1 MSGRVVVVTGAGGPA
16 GQAVVRRL
24 AAEGAKVVAVDARPQ
39 AELPGVENVVADLLR
54 PHVVGDLARE
64 VGAKYGRVDGVI
76 HLVGGWRGAKSFA
89 DTPLEDW
96 DFLNDL
102 LIRTLQHVSL
112 AFGPLLAGT
121 DGEPVNGRF
130 AIVSATAARSPTQ
143 GNAAYGAAKA
153 AAEAWT
159 LALADSLA
167 GTGSAAT
174 ILVVKALVHDG
185 MRAERPE
192 AKFAG
197 FTDVTTLAE
206 AVAGLWDSPA
216 EDVNGQRLDLSK

>member
-1 MSGRVVVVTGAGGPA
+1 MSSSASGKVIVVTGSGGPA

-24 AAEGAKVVAVDARPQ
+24 AASGATVVAVDARPQ
-39 AELPGVENVVADLLR
+39 ADTPGVENVVADLLQ

-64 VGAKYGRVDGVI
+64 VAARHGRVDGVI
-76 HLVGGWRGAKSFA
+76 HLVGGWRGSKTFA
-89 DTPLEDW
+89 DTSLEDW
-96 DFLNDL
+96 ELLHDL

-112 AFGPLLAGT
+112 AFEPLLAESA
-121 DGEPVNGRF
+121 DGRF
-130 AIVSATAARSPTQ
+130 AIVSATAAQSPTQ

-192 AKFAG
+192 AAFAG
-197 FTDVTTLAE
+197 FTDVNTLAE
-206 AVAGLWDSPA
+206 AVARLWDAPA
-216 EDVNGQRLDLSK
+216 ADVNGRRLDLTK